1 MKRWMVNCESR
12 TQKLGFWVDSWTTWR
27 RDSSERRKNPM
38 RELAGVPVA
47 AEVASTDTP
56 ETAMETWPVWVKP
69 NFSNRIMWR
78 ASDVIF
84 RFLISA
90 TEAAMRE
97 RNVTATR
104 RFSMVLA
111 ILKRWPDRRSVADL
125 APTTVV
131 LVRSGRK

>member
-1 MKRWMVNCESR
+1 M
-12 TQKLGFWVDSWTTWR
+12 
-27 RDSSERRKNPM
+27 
-38 RELAGVPVA
+38 
-47 AEVASTDTP
+47 
-56 ETAMETWPVWVKP
+56 
-69 NFSNRIMWR
+69 
-78 ASDVIF
+78 IF